1 MVKSVVLDSQSSN
14 QFSEITQ
21 QSAKVN
27 QEEQQAKKAEL
38 KAIELDFAKMKDAE
52 AVEKRKLEAEAKK
65 SEENSEQGLDVAY
78 KEISEFMN
86 LYNRNVNF
94 STDEKSDKTIIKV
107 FDSDSKELIKQFPS
121 DDLIELAHKIK
132 ELRQDVDLKSGIFL
146 DEKV

>member
-65 SEENSEQGLDVAY
+65 SEENSEQELDVAY